1 MSSINSN
8 SNRRRPTRRR
18 NHAFVALAFL
28 VIVQQQWLIF
38 LAGTT
43 VAVAASAAAVS
54 STSSLADG
62 GDEEA
67 EAVAGDYSA
76 TVEVVTSFTHGTAE
90 YRQDDPMEGEVSNGG
105 RTNDEGAAG
114 AVSTTNDVEATQQH
128 EHGHHG
134 GAAHVADDGELIL
147 KETTL
152 ASSPPDKSLDGE
164 KVAAGKS
171 IISFDNE
178 TPKINA
184 ADDELPDDFI
194 SDSNAHVVVD
204 GDSSSSSMADHS
216 NEIHD
221 NAQLGTKSQD
231 ENNQQ
236 AIEDTAIP
244 PDLEDHSTTMHPATT
259 SIADTATTASITSS
273 SDNPTI
279 IVSPA
284 NEDTGSESNKDYST
298 TTYERIMYNSLFQS
312 NIMEYDMMKFDP
324 FSFSGAPLG
333 GWGRA
338 TRSRL
343 ATLPLRLVVG
353 NDGSGGLISFAVW
366 RKRG

>member
-1 MSSINSN
+1 
-8 SNRRRPTRRR
+8 
-18 NHAFVALAFL
+18 
-28 VIVQQQWLIF
+28 
-38 LAGTT
+38 
-43 VAVAASAAAVS
+43 
-54 STSSLADG
+54 
-62 GDEEA
+62 
-67 EAVAGDYSA
+67 
-76 TVEVVTSFTHGTAE
+76 
-90 YRQDDPMEGEVSNGG
+90 
-105 RTNDEGAAG
+105 
-114 AVSTTNDVEATQQH
+114 VEAAQY
-128 EHGHHG
+128 ELG
-134 GAAHVADDGELIL
+134 GAADVADDGELIL

-152 ASSPPDKSLDGE
+152 TSSSSPPNKTLDDE
-164 KVAAGKS
+164 NVAADDS

-178 TPKINA
+178 TPKIDA
-184 ADDELPDDFI
+184 ADDEQLPGDFD
-194 SDSNAHVVVD
+194 SDSDAHVAVD
-204 GDSSSSSMADHS
+204 GGGSGISMADHT

-236 AIEDTAIP
+236 AIEDTANP
-244 PDLEDHSTTMHPATT
+244 PDLEVHPTTMHPTT
-259 SIADTATTASITSS
+259 TTIADTATTKSITSS

-353 NDGSGGLISFAVW
+353 NDGSGGFPLLYGE
-366 RKRG
+366 RGGESSDGE